1 MFSFIPKPQLSFFE
15 PCNIFFHLNSVPKWK
30 CFTLYALCEKKYVCI
45 IEYKAIHTC
54 ILFVYMFNAGLI
66 QNLIILARMQT
77 KLFIFHTIKRSPK
90 MFGIKRIKLCWNIYK
105 HVHVLNVNTCTCDQ
119 KKITLN
125 LSFLYTLNKLQN
137 FLVLNQ
143 LRTNWLNFYFT
154 VYV

>member
-1 MFSFIPKPQLSFFE
+1 MCWFHFQFCSICTIIMINLMIFSFNIWSELFSFIPKPQLSFFE

-66 QNLIILARMQT
+66 QNFIILARMQT
-77 KLFIFHTIKRSPK
+77 KLFIFHTIKRPPK

-105 HVHVLNVNTCTCDQ
+105 HVHVLKC
-119 KKITLN
+119 
-125 LSFLYTLNKLQN
+125 
-137 FLVLNQ
+137 
-143 LRTNWLNFYFT
+143 
-154 VYV
+154 